1 MTITGNN
8 IAGLDCNNF
17 ISDGRYQCQGQVLNG
32 PPWYPSSGYGH
43 FFVDVYHHAD
53 SWIVQVA
60 HAVDHIGSFI
70 RHCIGGTWQKWEKI
84 ATTTPPQV
92 YDLPLTNGFSAWG
105 MCSYFKTQDSVVT
118 LNVNVSNTLVT
129 AGDEIV
135 IGNLPEGFRPTNHVI
150 AAAYCNHGNDLSS
163 KPGYIFVNH
172 LGEVK
177 IRGDSDWTYGHASVT
192 FFAP

>member
-1 MTITGNN
+1 M
-8 IAGLDCNNF
+8 
-17 ISDGRYQCQGQVLNG
+17 
-32 PPWYPSSGYGH
+32 
-43 FFVDVYHHAD
+43 
-53 SWIVQVA
+53 
-60 HAVDHIGSFI
+60 
-70 RHCIGGTWQKWEKI
+70 
-84 ATTTPPQV
+84 
-92 YDLPLTNGFSAWG
+92 
-105 MCSYFKTQDSVVT
+105 T